1 MLKNLEKAL
10 TEKKITRTQVAS
22 ALGYKRYAT
31 ISDKIEGKTQFS
43 FDEAVKLKK
52 TFFPEYELEYLFTN
66 DVKQLAWLYEV

>member
-10 TEKKITRTQVAS
+10 TEKNITRTQVAS
-22 ALGYKRYAT
+22 ALGYKRYTT

-66 DVKQLAWLYEV
+66 DVKQPA